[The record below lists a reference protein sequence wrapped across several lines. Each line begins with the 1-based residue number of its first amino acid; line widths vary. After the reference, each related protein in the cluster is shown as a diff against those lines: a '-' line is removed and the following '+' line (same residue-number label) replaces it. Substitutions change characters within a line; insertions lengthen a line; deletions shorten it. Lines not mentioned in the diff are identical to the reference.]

1 MAVKIFLSEMQ
12 NKLSQGNIS
21 YQFLGLLIKGLP
33 ILKERDVSLGPE
45 TPIELMVR
53 RILEEKLKIE

>member
-12 NKLSQGNIS
+12 SKLSQGNIS